1 MSKSNR
7 QLMLFL
13 NSIYF
18 MRLEISHR
26 KHWNLLTNLKNGKK
40 NEKKK
45 SVVQLLHAQLVYTT
59 TNIFMLHKLKFQTY
73 SLANSLRR
81 R

>member
-1 MSKSNR
+1 
-7 QLMLFL
+7 
-13 NSIYF
+13 

-26 KHWNLLTNLKNGKK
+26 KHWNLLTNLEKG
-40 NEKKK
+40 KKK